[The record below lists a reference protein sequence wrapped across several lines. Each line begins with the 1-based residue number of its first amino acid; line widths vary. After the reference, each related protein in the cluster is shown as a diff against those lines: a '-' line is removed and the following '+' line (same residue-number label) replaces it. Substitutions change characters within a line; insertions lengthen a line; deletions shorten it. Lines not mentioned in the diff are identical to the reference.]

1 MLSRICR
8 PVDVMRGWSW
18 CPRGLINSR
27 GGATR
32 DRQRARRGSGLA
44 RTAIS
49 RPSTPTAP
57 GSDDGADPWA
67 WVLEEGEEPRLDVS
81 QLHVT
86 AVLVAFDAARWL
98 PVTLDALARLEH
110 RPNRLIAIDNDST
123 DATRTLLEQARDQ
136 GIVDAVYS
144 GSEPTDSARRS
155 SRRYVRT
162 GGRPVVSST
171 TTRRPRCCPRRPETG
186 RGPCPG
192 SAPRTGSGCCTT
204 TGRRHRTRSTGCS
217 RT

>member
-1 MLSRICR
+1 MVVVPTGLDQFPGGRHPRPAAGVARIRPGPDSYLSALHS
-8 PVDVMRGWSW
+8 DG
-18 CPRGLINSR
+18 
-27 GGATR
+27 
-32 DRQRARRGSGLA
+32 
-44 RTAIS
+44 
-49 RPSTPTAP
+49 P

-98 PVTLDALARLEH
+98 PATLDALARLEH

-144 GSEPTDSARRS
+144 GKRTYGFGQAVKSALRQDRRATSGQLDDDAPTTCDA
-155 SRRYVRT
+155 
-162 GGRPVVSST
+162 
-171 TTRRPRCCPRRPETG
+171 
-186 RGPCPG
+186 CPG

-204 TGRRHRTRSTGCS
+204 TRRRHRTRSTGCS